1 MKSKPCHRPKRT
13 LRPPPR
19 YELPPFDLGIPSL
32 PERPREQRKAIHSWT
47 QAQEAEA
54 VDEWTRYQTQ
64 HHIHLETR
72 AEVSFDARMII
83 SMTAHG
89 AIEAL
94 ARIAARNVH
103 AAELLA
109 EIAFMSVGLL
119 NRIAKTK
126 PEAIRPVAR
135 MKLRWPVMTSTHP
148 HLRDDVEWLS
158 KRIELGEGTGLQID
172 KFSKWTPDPLHLIA
186 LTLLEHIARLRRPDY
201 EPTKLVRAARAL
213 PGLNKTTLAQWWNCA
228 ERILREFRID
238 LLTVPALA
246 AGIPPSRK
254 APANRRAYLVR
265 RLRDKFEALAL
276 P

>member
-32 PERPREQRKAIHSWT
+32 PERPREQRKAIHQWT
-47 QAQEAEA
+47 QAREDEAI
-54 VDEWTRYQTQ
+54 DEWTRYQTK
-64 HHIHLETR
+64 HHIPLETR
-72 AEVSFDARMII
+72 AEVSPSARMIV

-94 ARIAARNVH
+94 ARIAPSNVH
-103 AAELLA
+103 AAALLA
-109 EIAFMSVGLL
+109 EIAFLSVGLL
-119 NRIAKTK
+119 NLIAKTK

-148 HLRDDVEWLS
+148 RLRDDAEWLAEH
-158 KRIELGEGTGLQID
+158 IELGQGTGLQTD
-172 KFSKWTPDPLHLIA
+172 RFSKWTPDPLHLIA

-201 EPTKLVRAARAL
+201 EPSKLVRAARAL

-228 ERILREFRID
+228 ERILRESDTD
-238 LLTVPALA
+238 LLTVPALT

-254 APANRRAYLVR
+254 APANRRAYLMR